1 MDEQIQLISQIYK
14 TDSLG
19 QRIPKDGTP
28 SSVWAKIKSVS
39 RAEWAAAGQHGLQP
53 QLVAIIYA
61 MEYADQPVVVIGE
74 GETARRY
81 SVYRTYCP
89 ENSEYMELYLERK
102 VGV

>member
-1 MDEQIQLISQIYK
+1 MDEQIQLIAQTYE

-28 SSVWAKIKSVS
+28 SPVWAKLKSVS
-39 RAEWAAAGQHGLQP
+39 RSEWAAAGQHGLQP

-61 MEYADQPVVVIGE
+61 MEYTDQPVVVIGE

-81 SVYRTYCP
+81 SVYRTYRP

>member
-1 MDEQIQLISQIYK
+1 MDEQIYLIAQTYE

-19 QRIPKDGTP
+19 QRIPVDGTP
-28 SSVWAKIKSVS
+28 SPVWAKLKSVS
-39 RAEWAAAGQHGLQP
+39 RSEWAAAGQHGLQP

-74 GETARRY
+74 GKTARRY
-81 SVYRTYCP
+81 AVYRTYRP
-89 ENSEYMELYLERK
+89 ENSEYIELYLERK